1 MTQGNAEFLIF
12 VVEIKIASQTLLH
25 RKTTNLTEREK
36 LESERT

>member
-1 MTQGNAEFLIF
+1 MDINAAFLIF
-12 VVEIKIASQTLLH
+12 VVVNIIASQTLLH